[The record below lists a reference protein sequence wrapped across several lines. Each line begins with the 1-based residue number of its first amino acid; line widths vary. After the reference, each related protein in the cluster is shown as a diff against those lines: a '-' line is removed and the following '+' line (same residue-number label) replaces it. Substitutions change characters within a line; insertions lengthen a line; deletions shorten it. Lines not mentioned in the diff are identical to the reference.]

1 MDTVFNGHIHCRYKG
16 AREINH
22 GTKYHMLKEG
32 DVYSLIVNDVY
43 GEDADEYVCR
53 AVNKGGIKSTRAELI
68 IMSKFWYLLLFD
80 ECLHV

>member
-1 MDTVFNGHIHCRYKG
+1 MHLTCHTCCRYKG
-16 AREINH
+16 AREITH

-68 IMSKFWYLLLFD
+68 IMSKCLLKD
-80 ECLHV
+80 PSNSVKCR

>member
-1 MDTVFNGHIHCRYKG
+1 VDAVFNCHIHCRYKG
-16 AREINH
+16 AREVIH

-68 IMSKFWYLLLFD
+68 IMSKLWCLLLFD
-80 ECLHV
+80 ECLLV